1 MRSRNSFKHNR
12 NLSIGGAAYSVHA
25 LLLNPSGYVN
35 DRKIAPAAVVAEV
48 DEYNRERLQSHH
60 FAPQQCKDFY
70 KNVEVDPKF
79 RDCPLRTGVPMWR
92 EFETCLNR

>member
-1 MRSRNSFKHNR
+1 M
-12 NLSIGGAAYSVHA
+12 
-25 LLLNPSGYVN
+25 
-35 DRKIAPAAVVAEV
+35 

-92 EFETCLNR
+92 EFETCLNREGQTMSYHPDFIGKKSDTGYLVEFINIQAEIEKKT

>member
-1 MRSRNSFKHNR
+1 MFRCSISSLHCFKGRPHRNENI
-12 NLSIGGAAYSVHA
+12 LSA
-25 LLLNPSGYVN
+25 
-35 DRKIAPAAVVAEV
+35 VAEV